1 MIQKI
6 LEHIQNFSGVVS
18 VEPMHVSPDN
28 ENELFVIITFDK
40 NEYEERLTPDEIA
53 LRNYNATVRRG
64 LINGNISMYDFI
76 EKLREETDELEHE
89 VKTMRKIDN
98 EELAD
103 ISSVCDSIALHYGID
118 LQKEKQLKMI
128 YNETRP

>member
-28 ENELFVIITFDK
+28 DNELFVIITFDK
-40 NEYEERLTPDEIA
+40 NEYEERLTPEEIS
-53 LRNYNATVRRG
+53 LRNYNATVRRC
-64 LINGNISMYDFI
+64 LINDETKFYQFRDKIFEELQELDYEYRTRNVI
-76 EKLREETDELEHE
+76 EPK
-89 VKTMRKIDN
+89 
-98 EELAD
+98 ELAD
-103 ISSVCDSIALHYGID
+103 ISLVCDSIALHYGID
-118 LQKEKQLKMI
+118 LQKEKQLKML